1 MDTSFP
7 FDIWMWHVEF
17 LTAASVPDMS
27 TYSLEFSMETSSSP
41 EALFDVIADG
51 ANWAKHAR
59 PFIAASSWARRGD
72 GPPGGVGDIRTLY
85 MGPLKLREETLEYD
99 APRKH
104 VYTLLQPAPIKDYV
118 STVTI
123 TPTATGSSL
132 HWATTF
138 RDRIPGSGAM
148 IAKVLKPGLAQVAK
162 KLVAAAEKQSSSA

>member
-1 MDTSFP
+1 
-7 FDIWMWHVEF
+7 
-17 LTAASVPDMS
+17 MS
-27 TYSLEFSMETSSSP
+27 TYSLEFSLETSASP
-41 EALFDVIADG
+41 ESLFAVITNG
-51 ANWAKHAR
+51 AEWAAHAR

-85 MGPLKLREETLEYD
+85 LGPLKLREETLEYD

-123 TPTATGSSL
+123 TSTDGGSRL

-138 RDRIPGSGAM
+138 TDRIPGSGAL
-148 IAKVLKPGLAQVAK
+148 IARVLKPGLAQVAK
-162 KLVAAAEKQSSSA
+162 KLAAAAEKQSTPA